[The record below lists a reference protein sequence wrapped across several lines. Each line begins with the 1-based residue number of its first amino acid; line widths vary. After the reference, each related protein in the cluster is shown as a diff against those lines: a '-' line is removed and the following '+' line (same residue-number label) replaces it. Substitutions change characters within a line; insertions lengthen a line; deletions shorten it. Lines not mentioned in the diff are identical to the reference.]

1 MKFPCPHCGQKL
13 QADERIMG
21 KVVSCPNCRGSISVI
36 TDEAETEPE
45 AKPSSRKTVT
55 KGSVKRKRG
64 ASSAAVSTKRTPR
77 RKTGQT
83 WRHIDSTNVSM
94 LGSLGIGLLLAA
106 GFAFLALPMRRTYFG
121 ALFWDRGWVPFVL
134 LVLMGWSIGILVLKY
149 RKLKRQKQAM
159 LLDVLP
165 ADIGEEITVEN
176 VDDFIDRVKN
186 LPSHLHES
194 FMVRRMQLGLRHFT
208 VRHSNPEVASL
219 LVSQSQIDAEAVSS
233 SYSLLKIFIWAIPIL
248 GFIGTVIGI
257 SSAVSGFSGSLDA
270 AQSMDV
276 LKASLNDVTGGLA
289 VAFDT
294 TLLALVMSL
303 LISIPASAMQ
313 KAEEDLLGRIDEY
326 CNEHLLKRI
335 NDAGGVSDVASHTA
349 AIMDVI
355 GESLAG
361 NQQEVLEEFRTV
373 QKDMALVQS
382 EQVKVVGDLA
392 SAVDGQIEAMEKR
405 AVDHQRSIEENLE
418 KVVVPLE
425 SGMKELLEKAEA
437 VEGKTGERLES
448 SARSFKEQLGVVTE
462 GLESLNKV
470 LKELGGKQVVIQKE
484 EPKRRFRLFRGK

>member
-13 QADERIMG
+13 QADARIMG

-36 TDEAETEPE
+36 PEEDEAEAQAT
-45 AKPSSRKTVT
+45 SQKTVT
-55 KGSVKRKRG
+55 RGTVRSKRG
-64 ASSAAVSTKRTPR
+64 ASSASTRSKVQSR

-83 WRHIDSTNVSM
+83 WQHVDSTNVSM
-94 LGSLGIGLLLAA
+94 LGSLGIGLLLSA
-106 GFAFLALPMRRTYFG
+106 GFLCLTLPIRRTYFG

-134 LVLMGWSIGILVLKY
+134 MILMGWSIGILVLKY
-149 RKLKRQKQAM
+149 KKLERQKQAM

-165 ADIGEEITVEN
+165 VEVGEEITVDN
-176 VDDFIDRVKN
+176 VDAFVDRVKS

-194 FMVRRMQLGLRHFT
+194 FMVRRMQLGLRHFM
-208 VRHSNPEVASL
+208 VRRSNPEVASL
-219 LVSQSQIDAEAVSS
+219 LVSQSQIDAEAVGS

-313 KAEEDLLGRIDEY
+313 KAEEDLLGSIDEY

-335 NDAGGVSDVASHTA
+335 NDAGGLSDVASHTA
-349 AIMDVI
+349 SIMDAI
-355 GESLAG
+355 GESLTG
-361 NQQEVLEEFRTV
+361 NQQEVLEEFRAVQENMATV
-373 QKDMALVQS
+373 QE
-382 EQVKVVGDLA
+382 EQVKVLGDLS
-392 SAVDGQIEAMEKR
+392 SAMENQMEAMEKR
-405 AVDHQRSIEENLE
+405 AADHQRSIEENLE

-425 SGMKELLEKAEA
+425 SGLKELLKKAEA
-437 VEGKTGERLES
+437 VEGKAGERLES

-462 GLESLNKV
+462 GLESLNMV
-470 LKELGGKQVVIQKE
+470 LKELGGRQVVIQKE
-484 EPKRRFRLFRGK
+484 EPRKLFRLFRGK